1 MDKELRALLRE
12 AGTDTAGHT
21 PRIFRMAVDG
31 DRAELGRLFAGGLV
45 HQVHDRLQDQLREL
59 VKMEAPARQFTA
71 AELERA
77 AQERLQGT
85 PAEAYGVW
93 VFHPW
98 SGRLVHLL
106 DEAEFARVRTD
117 RNRNKI
123 TTEEQQLLATK
134 KVGVIG
140 LSVGRSVAMALALER
155 SFGEIRLADHD
166 RLDLS
171 NLNRIKAGAHELG
184 LNKCVATAREIAEID
199 PFLKVVCFPEG
210 IDRGNIDAFLTEGG
224 KLDILVEECDSVDI
238 KILARQHA
246 KAHRIP
252 VVMDT
257 SDRGM
262 LDVERFDLEP
272 DRPLL
277 HGLIDHLDLA
287 AAATARTNEEKL
299 PFLAPMAGMD
309 ALSPRMKASLV
320 EVGQS
325 ILTWPQL
332 ATGVQLGGALVGDV
346 HRRIVLGEMNGS
358 GRWYVDLEELV
369 TGTTG
374 VVMDGRTAPDD
385 HADAS
390 DPAEEESYRTHA
402 PLAVTAAAARIPDA
416 LALRMAEAARLAPS
430 ADNMQPWKVRHK
442 DGHLLLHHDRARS
455 RSALDSESMI
465 PHISLGM
472 CLENM
477 LLASAGAG
485 TVMEPALFPASD
497 DPSLIAVLYPAGGRG
512 PSALDGALAAQIA
525 ARHTDRTH
533 GNGGP
538 LRPGDPD
545 ALQAAVAA
553 IPGAALHLTVDRS
566 EIDRIADLCGKAD
579 RLRIM
584 NEHGHAEF
592 FTKQLRW
599 SHEEA
604 VRSGDGLDIET
615 LELTATERVGLRMA
629 SSSLAMRTIRRV
641 SGGKALEKL
650 TANAVRSASA
660 VALLTMPR
668 IDDVHCLEGGR
679 AAQRL
684 WLKATELGLAVH
696 PLSAPIFLA
705 RPARRPQDPSLT
717 APERAEALALYTEL
731 TEVFRLRAGEPVFMV
746 RLSRTAGPS
755 TRSVRRP
762 LNAVYTT
769 NDH

>member
-1 MDKELRALLRE
+1 MDAELRAQLRE
-12 AGTDTAGHT
+12 VGPDTADHT
-21 PRIFRMAVDG
+21 PLILRMSQPG
-31 DRAELGRLFAGGLV
+31 DRAVLGLLLKGGKV
-45 HQVHDRLQDQLREL
+45 REVQDRLLEQLKEL
-59 VKMEAPARQFTA
+59 VRVEAPSRQFSA
-71 AELERA
+71 AELEQEAR
-77 AQERLQGT
+77 ERLKGGS
-85 PAEAYGVW
+85 PEDHGVW
-93 VFHPW
+93 VHYPW

-106 DEAEFARVRTD
+106 DEAEFVRVRTD

-123 TTEEQQLLATK
+123 TCEEQELLATK
-134 KVGVIG
+134 RVGVIG

-166 RLDLS
+166 QLDLS
-171 NLNRIKAGAHELG
+171 NLNRIKAGVHELG

-199 PFLKVVCFPEG
+199 PFLKVVCFPAG
-210 IDRGNIDAFLTEGG
+210 IGRENIEAFLTDGG
-224 KLDILVEECDSVDI
+224 KLDVLVEECDSVDI

-246 KAHRIP
+246 RAHRIP

-277 HGLIDHLDLA
+277 HGLIEHLDLA

-332 ATGVQLGGALVGDV
+332 ASGVQLGGALVGDI
-346 HRRIVLGEMNGS
+346 HRRIVLGEMTAS

-369 TGTTG
+369 TGTT
-374 VVMDGRTAPDD
+374 VSASERQDGTTSEPEP
-385 HADAS
+385 S
-390 DPAEEESYRTHA
+390 PGPEEETYRART
-402 PLAVTAAAARIPDA
+402 PLAVAAEQERIPA
-416 LALRMAEAARLAPS
+416 ELALQMAEAARMAPS
-430 ADNMQPWKVRHK
+430 ADNMQPWRILNR
-442 DGHLLLHHDRARS
+442 DSHLLLHHDRARS
-455 RSALDSESMI
+455 HSLLDSERMI

-477 LLASAGAG
+477 LLAAAAAG
-485 TVMEPALFPASD
+485 TPMGSLLFPDPD
-497 DPSLIAVLYPAGGRG
+497 DPSLIAALFPAREHGQVE
-512 PSALDGALAAQIA
+512 LDRALAAQIA

-533 GNGGP
+533 GNGSP
-538 LRPGDPD
+538 LRSSDLD
-545 ALQAAVAA
+545 ALEAAVAA
-553 IPGAALHLTVDRS
+553 IPGAVVHPVTDRA
-566 EIDRIADLCGKAD
+566 EIERIADISGKAD

-592 FTKQLRW
+592 FNKQLRW

-604 VRSGDGLDIET
+604 LRTGDGLDIET

-660 VALLTMPR
+660 VALLTMPQ
-668 IDDVHCLEGGR
+668 IDAGQCIQGGR

-684 WLKATELGLAVH
+684 WLKATELGLSVH
-696 PLSAPIFLA
+696 PLSAAIFLA
-705 RPARRPQDPSLT
+705 RPARRPEDPSLT
-717 APERAEALALYTEL
+717 GPERAEALALHSAL
-731 TEVFRLRAGEPVFMV
+731 LDVFRLQAGEPVFMV

-762 LNAVYTT
+762 LNAVYLP
-769 NDH
+769 N